1 MGSPKYMDLLLN
13 NTEWLLNMLTVNVT
27 LMNQLVHG
35 GGEVLQ
41 FNKKWFIDPK
51 GKKAIA
57 GTEGFLLSWLLWTH
71 IPMGELPIKGQN
83 KLMFGKLKLPE
94 AYAYCEKKFLQITK
108 WVNVPCVLGAEGF
121 PTKKKYGFPTPK
133 KVRFGIKRIRTA
145 HNKYEEESYN
155 IIQEELQKE
164 CNLFFQNITVD

>member
-1 MGSPKYMDLLLN
+1 MDLLLN

-57 GTEGFLLSWLLWTH
+57 GTEGFLLSWLLWNH
-71 IPMGELPIKGQN
+71 IPMGELPVKGQN
-83 KLMFGKLKLPE
+83 KLMFGKLKINVS
-94 AYAYCEKKFLQITK
+94 AYCESKWLQTTTLDNI
-108 WVNVPCVLGAEGF
+108 PCLIAAEGL
-121 PTKKKYGFPTPK
+121 PTRKGRSKPSRSAYTK
-133 KVRFGIKRIRTA
+133 
-145 HNKYEEESYN
+145 HEEDSYN
-155 IIQEELQKE
+155 IIQEELKKE
-164 CNLFFQNITVD
+164 CILFLQNSNIF